1 MDKKARK
8 ESKISR
14 YFKAPFR
21 VLAKA
26 HDFYI
31 NSLIQCAGRA
41 EFGGAMTGPTAQV
54 SSSLPK
60 SFSVNSSKASD
71 DEDLRDLIRAASTRS
86 LSNKVQLELL
96 RRQQFPVAAVEVVP
110 RSQSAGIGRIDED
123 KPCEFEEGD
132 VKVNTD
138 VYPRSKSY
146 AVSKRTTGL

>member
-1 MDKKARK
+1 MDKKERK

-14 YFKAPFR
+14 FFKAPFG
-21 VLAKA
+21 VLSKF

-31 NSLIQCAGRA
+31 NSLTQCAGRA
-41 EFGGAMTGPTAQV
+41 EFGGAMAGPTAQV

-60 SFSVNSSKASD
+60 SFSVSSSKASD

-86 LSNKVQLELL
+86 LTNKVHLELL
-96 RRQQFPVAAVEVVP
+96 RRQQSPVADVEVVP
-110 RSQSAGIGRIDED
+110 RSQSAVIGRIDED
-123 KPCEFEEGD
+123 KSCEFEEED

-146 AVSKRTTGL
+146 AVSRRTTVL